1 MIITGASGLLGS
13 NLAYYFKDK
22 YSVLGLYHSHEIC
35 MEGVPFKRSNLLS
48 RDETQEILQE
58 YKPEV
63 IIHCAA
69 LADIDLCEKKQEM
82 AYQRNVVATGNI
94 VESIKGASVKFIYIS
109 TDSVYG
115 GTKDDCLE
123 TDAVHPPNYY
133 GFTKYQGE
141 QEALKKDKALIARIN
156 IFGWNSQNKVCLAE
170 WILRELSHQR
180 EIQGFVDV
188 FFSSIYTFDLAK
200 LLGLALA
207 RDIHG
212 IYNLG
217 SRTSC
222 SKYEFAV
229 NLSKLFKLDQNLI
242 KPVSVDR
249 FPFAARRAK
258 NLRLNT
264 TKLSQDLHCQIPTM
278 EETLN
283 DFYRDSKSGLPEKI
297 KACLVLN

>member
-1 MIITGASGLLGS
+1 MLGS

-22 YSVLGLYHSHEIC
+22 YSVVGLYHSHEIC
-35 MEGVPFKRSNLLS
+35 MGGVQFKKSNLLS
-48 RDETQEILQE
+48 KDETQEALQE
-58 YKPEV
+58 YSPEV
-63 IIHCAA
+63 IIHGAA

-82 AYQRNVVATGNI
+82 AYQLNVVATGNI
-94 VESIKGASVKFIYIS
+94 VESIKDASVKLVYIS

-115 GTKDDCLE
+115 GTKNDYLE

-188 FFSSIYTFDLAK
+188 FFSSIYTFDLAR
-200 LLGLALA
+200 LLDLALA
-207 RDIHG
+207 RDISG
-212 IYNLG
+212 IYHFA

-229 NLSKLFKLDQNLI
+229 NLAQLFNLDQDLVR
-242 KPVSVDR
+242 PVSVDQ
-249 FPFAARRAK
+249 FPFAAKRAK
-258 NLRLNT
+258 SLRLNT
-264 TKLSQDLHCQIPTM
+264 TKLSRDLHCQIPTIA
-278 EETLN
+278 ETMSN
-283 DFYRDSKSGLPEKI
+283 FYRDFKTGLPEKI
-297 KACLVLN
+297 RECLVLN